1 MYEENRRKTGEP
13 ILRFSKVTKKFGNKT
28 ILHDISFDIYAG
40 ELFGLIGQ
48 SGAGKTTLLRTLI
61 GYYKPDEGSI
71 LYKGTNI
78 TNKMNFIRKIFGFST
93 QDSCFYEDLTLSQNL
108 SYFGEMYGLTKTEV
122 TGKTEHLLKLVELWE
137 DRNLLA
143 KQLSGGMQRRLDL
156 AIGMIHDPEILILDE
171 PTSGL
176 DPILRKSMWSLIK
189 KINQLGVT
197 IIMSSHLLDEME
209 HLCRDVAMIKNGTL
223 LVKGSPN
230 QLKTY
235 YSKHQEVWIES
246 YPGNYKRLIEE
257 VKNRNIAVFY
267 PRHEGNKLVFYTP
280 DTYSTLRVLPLAATA
295 ANEGL
300 STVKIEK
307 PTLNEVFEALT
318 RYNK

>member
-1 MYEENRRKTGEP
+1 MYIHERPRAAGP
-13 ILRFSKVTKKFGNKT
+13 ILRFSKVKKSFGDKT
-28 ILHDISFDIYAG
+28 VLHDISFDIYPG
-40 ELFGLIGQ
+40 ELCGLIGQ

-61 GYYKPDEGSI
+61 GYYELDSGSI

-78 TNKMNFIRKIFGFST
+78 TNKIQFIRTIFGFTT
-93 QDSCFYEDLTLSQNL
+93 QESCFYEDLTLMQNL
-108 SYFGEMYGLTKTEV
+108 TYFGSMYGLSKLEIA
-122 TGKTEHLLKLVELWE
+122 KKSEQLLKLVELWE

-143 KQLSGGMQRRLDL
+143 RQLSGGMQRRLDL

-176 DPILRKSMWSLIK
+176 DPILRKSMWNLIK
-189 KINQLGVT
+189 KINRLGVT

-209 HLCRDVAMIKNGTL
+209 HLCQDVAMIKNGTI

-230 QLKTY
+230 QLKSY

-246 YPGNYKRLIEE
+246 YPGNYKKLIDEI
-257 VKNRNIAVFY
+257 KKRNIAVFY
-267 PRHEGNKLVFYTP
+267 PRHEGTKLIFYTP
-280 DTYSTLRVLPLAATA
+280 NTYSVLRAIPLAASA
-295 ANEGL
+295 SNEGL
-300 STVKIEK
+300 STLKIEK

-318 RYNK
+318 NYNK